1 MWYKSVVHGLK
12 DWHIYYIKVCTTKYM
27 PKVGTKEGTFTKY
40 IKRERERRIYMKMSL
55 KHHKI
60 KLL

>member
-55 KHHKI
+55 
-60 KLL
+60 